1 MINKKNPTG
10 RDGEGNQNKSKDT
23 YFQVQSQRTFLSFL
37 EYPKTMLMVS
47 IETGILRANL
57 CRYVAKMRKHN
68 HIEVVRKGICPIS
81 KHRAGF
87 YTTNPEMFPPIVEPS
102 NTVKR

>member
-37 EYPKTMLMVS
+37 EYPK
-47 IETGILRANL
+47 
-57 CRYVAKMRKHN
+57 RKHN

-87 YTTNPEMFPPIVEPS
+87 YTTNPEMFPAIVEPS

>member
-1 MINKKNPTG
+1 MINKKTPPGGMGKAIRT
-10 RDGEGNQNKSKDT
+10 SKDT
-23 YFQVQSQRTFLSFL
+23 YFQVHKGRLSFL

-87 YTTNPEMFPPIVEPS
+87 YTTNPEMFPAIVGPS